1 MCVAP
6 RRRSHGPTE
15 SNRKRKLGGNSSD
28 FRPYFTYWITT
39 VQLLVLFIS
48 MLVYGCGPLGVD
60 RYKKTGMVRISLAFL
75 CNLSTAYLMK
85 PLPFQVLVTNLELES
100 VGHHEPANF
109 WFGPS
114 AVRDRIHRA

>member
-1 MCVAP
+1 M
-6 RRRSHGPTE
+6 
-15 SNRKRKLGGNSSD
+15 
-28 FRPYFTYWITT
+28 
-39 VQLLVLFIS
+39 QLLVLFIS

-60 RYKKTGMVRISLAFL
+60 RYKKTGMVSISPPFHAIDTSML
-75 CNLSTAYLMK
+75 TTYLMK

-114 AVRDRIHRA
+114 AVRDRVHRA